1 MTEPTSRRKRTGWV
15 LPPGPRRVLACLV
28 ATGAIVTT
36 QGVLPSAALAS
47 TVDATSSPTA
57 TATATDPT
65 PTSSPLTDAEVS
77 TASISTTATGAP
89 TTGPA
94 RSSSSS
100 RPAPAPPGD
109 GEDAL
114 TSAQV
119 AAQVAQARRLRGALA
134 AADASLAA
142 LGQQLAEAAVKAAAA
157 LERTQQAE
165 LHEQEAKEELHNQLR
180 QLAQT
185 QAEAAT
191 SAQDMAQWAR
201 NAYVAGGEISSYEGW
216 MAVLQKD
223 AVGDTSHDLAVLEHL
238 GVLGGQELERL
249 RTVTSRQQ
257 AVAGRAAAAVRAAAD
272 AAQQAK
278 AATLGADRLLDAQRA
293 VLLQV
298 QTEQLKT
305 VGSAQ
310 ATRDE
315 LQRSKNADAQAAAA
329 MLSAALQSRRS
340 GTPVPID
347 PDQCQGLRTDGYAN
361 GEIPAAALCPVWGAP
376 GQLLRGDAARA
387 FTALSRQYAKAFGT
401 PICVTDSYRSRS
413 QQVVLYA
420 TKPNLAARPG
430 TSNHGWGTAADLCGG
445 VESFG
450 TAEHAWLLSHA
461 PLYGWFHPSWAQP
474 SGSRPEPW
482 HWEFA
487 G

>member
-1 MTEPTSRRKRTGWV
+1 VT
-15 LPPGPRRVLACLV
+15 
-28 ATGAIVTT
+28 TGAVLTT
-36 QGVLPSAALAS
+36 QGMLPSAALAT

-57 TATATDPT
+57 TPTTAGPT
-65 PTSSPLTDAEVS
+65 PTSSLVTAEATS
-77 TASISTTATGAP
+77 TASTSATATGTP
-89 TTGPA
+89 TTGTASP
-94 RSSSSS
+94 SSP
-100 RPAPAPPGD
+100 PAPAPPGD

-114 TSAQV
+114 TPAQV
-119 AAQVAQARRLRGALA
+119 AAQVTQAKRLRGALA
-134 AADASLAA
+134 EADASLAA
-142 LGQQLAEAAVKAAAA
+142 LGQRLAEAAVKAAAA
-157 LERTQQAE
+157 LERTKQAE
-165 LHEQEAKEELHNQLR
+165 LREQAAKDELHSQLR
-180 QLAQT
+180 QLAQV

-191 SAQDMAQWAR
+191 SAQDMARWAR
-201 NAYVAGGEISSYEGW
+201 DAYVSGGEISAYEGW
-216 MAVLQKD
+216 IAVLQNND

-249 RTVTSRQQ
+249 RTATSRQQ
-257 AVAGRAAAAVRAAAD
+257 AVAGRAAAAAHAAVA

-278 AATLGADRLLDAQRA
+278 AAMLEADRLLGAQRA
-293 VLLQV
+293 LLVQL

-305 VGSAQ
+305 IGSAQ

-315 LQRSKNADAQAAAA
+315 LQRSKNADALAAAA

-340 GTPVPID
+340 GTPVAID
-347 PDQCQGLRTDGYAN
+347 PDQCQGLRTDGYPN
-361 GEIPAAALCPVWGAP
+361 GQIPTATLCPVWGAP

-387 FTALSRQYAKAFGT
+387 FSALSREYAKAFGK

-413 QQVVLYA
+413 QQVALYA

-430 TSNHGWGTAADLCGG
+430 TSNHGWGTATDLCGG
-445 VESFG
+445 IESFG
-450 TAEHAWLLSHA
+450 TAQHAWLLSHA